1 MMKGLLK
8 KSIALLTVGVLA
20 ISLTACS
27 KGGTTVKDITEAG
40 KLVIGTSADFPPY
53 EFHKEIDGED
63 TIVGFDIAIG
73 QAIAEELGVE
83 VEIKDM
89 DFDGLLAALSA
100 GTIDVVMA
108 GMNPTPER
116 EESVDFT
123 DIYYYAEQT
132 VLVRAEDADKYTS
145 VESLDGLS
153 VAAQKGTIQESLVTE
168 QIDGAKVVALA
179 KIPDLVLQ
187 LKSGKVEAIAVES
200 AVAESY
206 AKANSDLVV
215 GSFQFEVAEEEKGAA
230 IAVKE
235 DSDELIEKLN
245 EILAKLIEEGKIDQF
260 VVEANE
266 MVEVEE

>member
-8 KSIALLTVGVLA
+8 KTIAFLTVGILA
-20 ISLTACS
+20 VSLTACS
-27 KGGTTVKDITEAG
+27 KGGTTVKDITDAG

-53 EFHKEIDGED
+53 EFHKEIDGVD

-73 QAIAEELGVE
+73 EAIAEELGVE

-100 GTIDVVMA
+100 GTVDVVMA

-132 VLVRAEDADKYTS
+132 VLIRAEDADKYTTAD
-145 VESLDGLS
+145 SLDGLK
-153 VAAQKGTIQESLVTE
+153 VAAQKGTIQEDLVKE
-168 QIDGAKVVALA
+168 QIEGAEIVALA

-215 GSFQFEVAEEEKGAA
+215 GSFQFEVPEEEKGAA
-230 IAVKE
+230 IAVKKN
-235 DSDELIEKLN
+235 SDELIEKLN
-245 EILAKLIEEGKIDQF
+245 EILAKLIKEGKVDQF

-266 MVEVEE
+266 MVEAGE